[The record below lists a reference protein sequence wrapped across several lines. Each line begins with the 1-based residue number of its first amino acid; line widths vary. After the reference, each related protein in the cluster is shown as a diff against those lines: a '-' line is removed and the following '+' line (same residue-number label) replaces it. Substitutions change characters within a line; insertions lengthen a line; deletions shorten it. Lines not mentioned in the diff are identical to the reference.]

1 MIFYGSRGVHLKS
14 DKVTGVKCLYCD
26 QQGSHT
32 VSVFGKYAH
41 LYWIPFFPMGK
52 KGVSECDN
60 CKRTLEPKEM
70 NDQLKLAYQN
80 VKSKAKT
87 PITHWSGLG
96 IIVLIIAF
104 AIYSVNQH
112 KKDVLVY
119 LENPQKGDIYEYQPS
134 DFYSLLKVTEVTN
147 DSVFVSSNKYEVE
160 RKSGLRKI
168 NKTENFNGE
177 PFGISKQ
184 ELKDL
189 YETKKILDIDRD

>member
-1 MIFYGSRGVHLKS
+1 MIFYGSKGVHLKS
-14 DKVTGVKCLYCD
+14 EKVSGVKCSYCE
-26 QQGSHT
+26 QQGTHT
-32 VSVFGKYAH
+32 VSVFGRYAY

-70 NDQLKLAYQN
+70 NDQLKMAYQN
-80 VKSKAKT
+80 VKSHTKT
-87 PITHWSGLG
+87 PIKHWSGLG
-96 IIVLIIAF
+96 IILLIIAF
-104 AIYSVNQH
+104 TVYSVNQH

-119 LENPQKGDIYEYQPS
+119 LENPQVGDVYEYQPS
-134 DFYSLLKVTEVTN
+134 DYYSLLKVTSVSN

-168 NKTENFNGE
+168 NKDANFDGK
-177 PFGISKQ
+177 PYGISKQ

-189 YETKKILDIDRD
+189 YESEKILDIDRD